1 MRRLGKSYEEAKAY
15 AEAERLSAGG
25 YVLKIEDVKYEEG
38 REGKSDVII
47 FRFDI
52 AEGEYAG
59 FFRKNFE
66 ENTQEDKKWKGTYRL
81 YVPKDDGSEQDAWT
95 MKRFKTVMNAF
106 EDSNSGY
113 HWDWD
118 EMTLKGKLV
127 GALFNDKE
135 YCFKGRT
142 GFFTNCHSLIAADR
156 IRKGKFKIPEPTY
169 LKNRTI
175 TEPDKNADFMTIPA
189 GTEEAIPF

>member
-1 MRRLGKSYEEAKAY
+1 MKRLGKNYEEANAY
-15 AEAERLSAGG
+15 TDSERLPAGG
-25 YVLKIEDVKYEEG
+25 YVLKIEDVKYEAG
-38 REGKSDVII
+38 QEGKSDVII

-52 AEGEYAG
+52 AEGDYTG

-66 ENTQEDKKWKGTYRL
+66 ENIQEDKKWRGTYRL
-81 YVPKDDGSEQDAWT
+81 YVPKDDGSEQDSWT

-106 EDSNSGY
+106 EDSNREY
-113 HWDWD
+113 HWNWD

-135 YCFKGRT
+135 YSFKGRH
-142 GFFTNCHSLIAADR
+142 GFFTNCHSLIPAER
-156 IRKGKFKIPEPTY
+156 IRKGNFKIPEPTM
-169 LKNRTI
+169 LKMGLDLPQDSSGFMNI
-175 TEPDKNADFMTIPA
+175 PD